1 MITGGIVVASNV
13 YYGICTTAGDT
24 QNKQVQLVNVSS
36 ELEGFHLQKGDIL
49 SVYFVNRNEANG
61 VTLTLFIGDINQE
74 YNSNTSVDESGFN
87 TSTIG
92 VAPGAWT
99 DGEVV
104 IFSYTH
110 NGSVVENADNN
121 YYWEM
126 VGKPIA
132 TSNTY
137 GDVLFDKVNE
147 EDDSPAL
154 SKNKI
159 DQLIASKGVNFL
171 SYNSYADEQLIGEL
185 YLNTRYPNG
194 TIETDQENS
203 IIIKIPKI
211 PKDTGDLNNEAGYI
225 KNEIGT
231 NLTFTGGSKQIKVRN
246 NGSDTTIIDL
256 CDSSSAPEP
265 PDVTINSLGN
275 INLNPTGHVNI
286 TLPENKQLNV
296 SGGNGIACDKLDSAD
311 LFVDDITAHTSAGT
325 ITFHSP
331 VNIPNGPNVINGLQT
346 DGIKITSGSE
356 PQDLDDY
363 LVDVLGENKAKAVL
377 DSWLASKLDN
387 YLKTVRI
394 HSQTGHISAG
404 GTFMVELGNGTQTY
418 TINQQPDGD
427 RESEPTNASLK
438 LDGYDIVGII
448 AWETW
453 GSNYACTN
461 ICSVYWNNN
470 DPSTGFLKLRV
481 SSSKDIP
488 GTRVSADI
496 LYKKQLHTT
505 NTTGE

>member
-1 MITGGIVVASNV
+1 MITGGIVVASNI
-13 YYGICTTAGDT
+13 YYGICATEGAVSE
-24 QNKQVQLVNVSS
+24 KEVQLVNVSS
-36 ELEGFHLQKGDIL
+36 ELEGLHLQKGDFL
-49 SVYFVNRNEANG
+49 SVYFVNGNEANS
-61 VTLTLFIGDINQE
+61 VTLTLYIGDINQE
-74 YNSNTSVDESGFN
+74 YNTSASVDETVYN
-87 TSTIG
+87 TGVIG
-92 VAPGAWT
+92 VVPGAWI

-104 IFSYTH
+104 NFSYTH

-147 EDDSPAL
+147 EDGSPAL

-171 SYNSYADEQLIGEL
+171 SYDSYADEQLIGEL

-194 TIETDQENS
+194 IIETDQENS

-211 PKDTGDLNNEAGYI
+211 PKDTGDLTNNAGYI
-225 KNEIGT
+225 IDETGN

-286 TLPENKQLNV
+286 TLPTNKQLNV

-331 VNIPNGPNVINGLQT
+331 VNIPNGPNVVNGLQT
-346 DGIKITSGSE
+346 NGIEINNQTLEEYIISRLGS
-356 PQDLDDY
+356 
-363 LVDVLGENKAKAVL
+363 NNAKAVL

>member
-49 SVYFVNRNEANG
+49 SVYFVNKNEANG

-147 EDDSPAL
+147 EDGSPAL

-171 SYNSYADEQLIGEL
+171 SYDSYADEQLIGEL

-203 IIIKIPKI
+203 IIIKTPKI
-211 PKDTGDLNNEAGYI
+211 PKDTGDLTNEAGYI

-286 TLPENKQLNV
+286 TLPASKQLNV
-296 SGGNGIACDKLDSAD
+296 SGGNGIACNKLDI
-311 LFVDDITAHTSAGT
+311 LNGENNRLTVDKIKSHTPVPNV
-325 ITFHSP
+325 ITFESP

-346 DGIKITSGSE
+346 NGITITSGSE

-363 LVDVLGENKAKAVL
+363 LVD
-377 DSWLASKLDN
+377 
-387 YLKTVRI
+387 
-394 HSQTGHISAG
+394 
-404 GTFMVELGNGTQTY
+404 
-418 TINQQPDGD
+418 
-427 RESEPTNASLK
+427 
-438 LDGYDIVGII
+438 
-448 AWETW
+448 
-453 GSNYACTN
+453 
-461 ICSVYWNNN
+461 
-470 DPSTGFLKLRV
+470 
-481 SSSKDIP
+481 
-488 GTRVSADI
+488 I
-496 LYKKQLHTT
+496 LHFC
-505 NTTGE
+505 

>member
-49 SVYFVNRNEANG
+49 SVYFVNKNEANG

-132 TSNTY
+132 TSDTY

-147 EDDSPAL
+147 EDGSPAL

-171 SYNSYADEQLIGEL
+171 SYDSYADEQLIGEL

-203 IIIKIPKI
+203 IIIKTPKI
-211 PKDTGDLNNEAGYI
+211 PKDTGDLTNEAGYI

-286 TLPENKQLNV
+286 TLPTNKQLNV
-296 SGGNGIACDKLDSAD
+296 SGGDGIACDKLDSAD

-331 VNIPNGPNVINGLQT
+331 VNLPNGLSANGLQL
-346 DGIKITSGSE
+346 TSDSNVTIGSTSL
-356 PQDLDDY
+356 PNY
-363 LVDVLGENKAKAVL
+363 LGSFLTNNATRL
-377 DSWLASKLDN
+377 NSWLADQLDG
-387 YLKTVRI
+387 YLYTRRI
-394 HSQTGHISAG
+394 HSQTGQITAG
-404 GTFMVELGNGTQTY
+404 GTFMVELGGGAQHAY
-418 TINQQPDGD
+418 TSNIQPGD
-427 RESEPTNASLK
+427 TESESTTANLNLP
-438 LDGYDIVGII
+438 GYDIVGII

-481 SSSKDIP
+481 SSSKNIP
-488 GTRVSADI
+488 STRVSADI
-496 LYKKQLHTT
+496 LYKKKLRII
-505 NTTGE
+505 EE